1 MRNISMCNTFMCKRV
16 CTTAAWA
23 VAIAALLVVGTA
35 CDTSVAPD
43 EAAVSESEARFLAT
57 LTADALGDRT
67 GGLVMTLYDLTA
79 EVQADTLHHVSSAA
93 RPLPI
98 MERPRVWRGRV
109 EQYTATYDES
119 RELHEITF
127 ARSGVEGQ
135 TTVAMAMEGTYTF
148 EGADRAS
155 LRFPA
160 RAAVARVVAEQSY
173 EGTVTQRA
181 ASGEV
186 AGVHIFVRDSALSLQ
201 RSSDPME
208 LSGTLQQEGI
218 WEQPNGERIPY
229 TLSLRAVDLTINR
242 TERHIGPSTLVTRL
256 SGVMEMEMTATL
268 PAGED
273 EQRRTVTTA
282 GRVVFDPE
290 ANAVIRFDDSAYT
303 ATVDLDAGIAF
314 SR

>member
-1 MRNISMCNTFMCKRV
+1 MT
-16 CTTAAWA
+16 
-23 VAIAALLVVGTA
+23 ALLVVGTA
-35 CDTSVAPD
+35 CDTSVAPGED
-43 EAAVSESEARFLAT
+43 AVSESEARFLTT

-79 EVQADTLHHVSSAA
+79 EVQPDTLHHVSSAA
-93 RPLPI
+93 RPLP
-98 MERPRVWRGRV
+98 RLLSHRTWRGQV
-109 EQYTATYDES
+109 EQYAATYDEN
-119 RELHEITF
+119 RDLHEVTF
-127 ARSGVEGQ
+127 TRKGVEGQ
-135 TTVAMAMEGTYTF
+135 TAVELAMEGTYAY
-148 EGADRAS
+148 EGAEREP
-155 LRFPA
+155 LRFPV

-181 ASGEV
+181 PSGEV
-186 AGVHIFVRDSALSLQ
+186 VGRHTFVRDGTLSLQ

-208 LSGTLQQEGI
+208 LSGTLQQEGT

-229 TLSLRAVDLTINR
+229 TLRLRAVDLTINR

-268 PAGED
+268 PADG
-273 EQRRTVTTA
+273 QRRTVTTA